1 MTKTDVKAI
10 VADALA
16 QGTQIGLAKV
26 ADLLGILVDLVYALA
41 PEYDKTATYAKDA
54 LVIYEGEL
62 YAAKQN
68 IGTAEAWTAAHWEKR
83 TIAAAIA
90 KKADA
95 V

>member
-41 PEYDKTATYAKDA
+41 PEDDKTATYAKDA
-54 LVIYEGEL
+54 LVIYEEEF
-62 YAAKQN
+62 YAAKAA
-68 IGTAEAWTAAHWEKR
+68 IETAEAWTAAHWEKR

-95 V
+95 Q

>member
-26 ADLLGILVDLVYALA
+26 A
-41 PEYDKTATYAKDA
+41 
-54 LVIYEGEL
+54 
-62 YAAKQN
+62 
-68 IGTAEAWTAAHWEKR
+68 AHWEKR

-95 V
+95 Q

>member
-68 IGTAEAWTAAHWEKR
+68 IGTAEAWTAANWEKR